1 MLVRSIL
8 RFGALGILASIVPTT
23 VNGVVSDTVPGVG
36 DNKAGDGAVP
46 KQEPLTAN
54 PAGAATGMIGSGTGG
69 DLLGQLTGPGGLL
82 GGLRFTDLSNILNI
96 DWKNNKQLLGL
107 GGKQEDAKI
116 TLLAQKR
123 AKEKGTK
130 PEDEKEN
137 IKKEMLQDAQE
148 AHEKAEKDR
157 IMGRLNAFHAYGM
170 QSVEQVVRPKW
181 TILFDNAFTADE
193 YFRQVITD
201 YATYYNKSRQGCVA
215 RPHPQ
220 IFIFPHGVGPANLE
234 PVRNYGNYTGKLFF
248 NPVNEASMQLP
259 ALPIQDKYGYVVQK
273 SA

>member
-1 MLVRSIL
+1 MLVHSIL
-8 RFGALGILASIVPTT
+8 RFGTLGILASILPIT
-23 VNGVVSDTVPGVG
+23 VNAGVSDAASGVFDSKPGG
-36 DNKAGDGAVP
+36 DAVP
-46 KQEPLTAN
+46 NQGPLGGN
-54 PAGAATGMIGSGTGG
+54 PAGAVTDALGGGAGG
-69 DLLGQLTGPGGLL
+69 DLLGQLTGAGGLL

-107 GGKQEDAKI
+107 GGKQDDAKI
-116 TLLAQKR
+116 TLLAQKK
-123 AKEKGTK
+123 AKEKGTT
-130 PEDEKEN
+130 PEAEKEN

-181 TILFDNAFTADE
+181 TMLFDNAFTADE

-201 YATYYNKSRQGCVA
+201 YAAYYNQSRQGCVP